1 MTLRQALRLLLC
13 FALGLP
19 LVQATLLWASGLL
32 RAMGD
37 ETAADVVGHLNTA
50 VGVAWLVSVVGLVVT
65 LALRAFDE
73 P

>member
-1 MTLRQALRLLLC
+1 MTLRQTLRLLVV
-13 FALGLP
+13 FVLGLP

-37 ETAADVVGHLNTA
+37 DAAAIVVGRVNTA
-50 VGVAWLVSVVGLVVT
+50 VGVMWLVSLVGLVVT
-65 LALRAFDE
+65 LALREFSE

>member
-1 MTLRQALRLLLC
+1 MTLRHALRLLLLL
-13 FALGLP
+13 ALGLP

-37 ETAADVVGHLNTA
+37 EAAAAVIGHVNA
-50 VGVAWLVSVVGLVVT
+50 ACGVAWLVSLVGLVVL
-65 LALRAFDE
+65 LALRAFNE